1 MRANLTATREQNR
14 WLQSDI
20 RKKKISSFEK
30 TVEVLGINCFDNRGQ
45 GLCRPDLLKFWLCDV
60 VLPWLI
66 PLLSKLRTMHS
77 LILIVTAG
85 NSSYL
90 WFSDEETQAGGD
102 VTQ

>member
-1 MRANLTATREQNR
+1 MA
-14 WLQSDI
+14 
-20 RKKKISSFEK
+20 
-30 TVEVLGINCFDNRGQ
+30 LGINCFDNRGQ
-45 GLCRPDLLKFWLCDV
+45 VLCRPDLLKFRLCDV

-66 PLLSKLRTMHS
+66 SLLSKLRTMHS

-102 VTQ
+102 VML